1 MIKSWMIIGAVT
13 ILVCFW
19 GSQVLSHEEQ
29 RWFYRLQRPKW
40 LVFEKV
46 IPLIWTVIF
55 MAAAWSAYVVWE
67 REPGSQT
74 SWTFMG
80 VYLLLEVITLAY
92 NVLMCKFKSLRVG
105 TLIGATC
112 VLYSLLLS
120 VAVWDISYIAFLL
133 LLPYILWSPIGTYTT
148 WEMLKL
154 NPADR

>member
-1 MIKSWMIIGAVT
+1 MIKSWMIIGSVT
-13 ILVCFW
+13 ILVGFL
-19 GSQVLSHEEQ
+19 GSQVLSQEEQ
-29 RWFYRLQRPKW
+29 SWFYRLQRPRW
-40 LVFEKV
+40 LFFEKV

-67 REPGSQT
+67 RDPGSQT
-74 SWTFMG
+74 RWVLMG
-80 VYLLLEVITLAY
+80 FYQFLEVITLAY
-92 NVLMCKFKSLRVG
+92 NVLMCKFKSLQVG

-112 VLYSLLLS
+112 VLCSLLLA
-120 VAVWDISYIAFLL
+120 VAVWGISHIAFLL